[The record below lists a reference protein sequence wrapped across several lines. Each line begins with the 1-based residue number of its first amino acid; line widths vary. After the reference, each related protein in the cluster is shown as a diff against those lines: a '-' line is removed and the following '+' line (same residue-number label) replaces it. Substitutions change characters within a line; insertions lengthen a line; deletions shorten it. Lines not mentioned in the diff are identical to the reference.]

1 MLGITSNRRVYD
13 LLRKEVDPEIAGP
26 DTAFT
31 ISHKRAKNLPYLEAC
46 VREGI
51 RLYQPIFQLR
61 ERVVPPGGD
70 EINGYRI
77 PGGTFIGLNTHA
89 MQLSYLFGHD
99 PETFRPERWLTDDG
113 EHLDQMLKALDLVFG
128 YGPTKCLGY
137 DIAYMQL
144 LKVVFE
150 VSYPLRFIDGP
161 SGQANQF
168 HSSCET
174 LICMFQI
181 PRGLGREPHMELL
194 IFNTST

>member
-1 MLGITSNRRVYD
+1 MLGITGNKGVYD
-13 LLRKEVDPEIAGP
+13 LLRKEVDLEIAGP
-26 DTAFT
+26 DTAFI
-31 ISHKRAKNLPYLEAC
+31 ISHKRAKNLPYLKAC

-70 EINGYRI
+70 EINGC
-77 PGGTFIGLNTHA
+77 TFIGLNTHA

-99 PETFRPERWLTDDG
+99 PETFRPERWLTDDE

-150 VSYPLRFIDGP
+150 VSYPLRFIDSR
-161 SGQANQF
+161 SGQANQI

-174 LICMFQI
+174 LICLFQI
-181 PRGLGREPHMELL
+181 PRDLGREPHMESL